1 MSKEDSLVFQIF
13 LYFILIVKLAFLVTM
28 ILGLSAN
35 YKNNKEDEEKYN
47 ELKES
52 LHNLFT
58 LCMGILLLVIFN
70 PNTKQTVCVKGH
82 TKVFL
87 FIFGAL
93 MILGN
98 IKKITHMYYFDE
110 TSKLWKYI
118 SDQTTSNTFL

>member
-1 MSKEDSLVFQIF
+1 MSKEDSLGFKIF

-47 ELKES
+47 KLKES

-58 LCMGILLLVIFN
+58 LCMGILLLLLFN

-93 MILGN
+93 SI
-98 IKKITHMYYFDE
+98 ITLIEQFRK
-110 TSKLWKYI
+110 S
-118 SDQTTSNTFL
+118 